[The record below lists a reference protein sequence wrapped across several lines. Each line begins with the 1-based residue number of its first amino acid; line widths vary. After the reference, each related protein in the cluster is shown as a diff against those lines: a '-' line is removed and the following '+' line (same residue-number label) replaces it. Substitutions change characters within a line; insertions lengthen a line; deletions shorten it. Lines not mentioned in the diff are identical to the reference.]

1 MQKPAP
7 VYLADLIDP
16 RRKVSLTYFSP
27 LMLFFAV
34 LVPLIYIGVPA
45 FFIAGAGDDDG
56 NSVPV
61 EATIEF
67 AYVGYLICGVLL
79 FYALLV
85 VCLNRLRSAG
95 LSLWLL
101 LIPGYNLYRLFTA
114 PDIP

>member
-1 MQKPAP
+1 MQEPAP

-16 RRKVSLTYFSP
+16 RRRISLTYFSP

-45 FFIAGAGDDDG
+45 VFIAGAGDDDG
-56 NSVPV
+56 NPVPTD
-61 EATIEF
+61 ATVAF
-67 AYVGYLICGVLL
+67 AHVGYLIYGVLWS
-79 FYALLV
+79 YVVLV
-85 VCLNRLRSAG
+85 VCSNRLRAAG

-101 LIPGYNLYRLFTA
+101 LVPGYNLYLLFTA